1 MPLRGLLTAAS
12 WLLIATSFTCPALAA
27 PSIESCLEQAD
38 RSFVGQDVREA
49 FRSSPLA
56 RYDNVLADA
65 RGVEWRPRRPRPG
78 SAGRRY
84 AVAFAGS
91 RNCWIGGEIVGSGDP
106 SPSAP
111 SGIAIGTGYRT
122 TGSEVHSLQVRSTQD
137 GIRVGSDT
145 VDLRLTNILVADTT
159 GACLIADH
167 RGDLVVDHGF
177 FHACARVVKLDT
189 RYAGSTLTVRNS
201 LIRIDNRRGVRS
213 RGRLF
218 AGRTPGSNLRI
229 HFDDNI
235 VVTAQRLDRHSLSV
249 IEPSCTNNTLIWVGE
264 GDYPGRLPDCFEV
277 IDGQRAWRA
286 ARRAWR
292 EQHARQLAAL
302 GDLAAPPSACARPEV
317 PEAPTPRKTVG
328 DGSGASCTEGALR
341 RALAGGG
348 SITFAC
354 GPAPATIALGSELVI
369 ASPTELDGG
378 GKITLDGRD
387 RTRII
392 RNTSELTLKAMTL
405 TRGRANVV
413 WNGSPNGGGAV
424 HTTYGRRLYVVDSS
438 FTDNATSVQGFGGA
452 IFQAGAGAL
461 TVLGSRFARNGGGG
475 GGAIYSLLAGL
486 RVVGSAFVRNQGT
499 SGWQGGGGIMTDG
512 ASADSGNG
520 GSGGEIIVCGSTF
533 DANQALA
540 TGGGAYLYA
549 YPRDRVT
556 VAHSVFAGNWV
567 IPNSGGVSMGGGV
580 RFGASPA
587 LIADSV
593 FRDNSARMGGAVATE
608 GTAPTQVEDTTF
620 ACNSSDVEGG
630 KVRSD
635 GNTLRGC

>member
-1 MPLRGLLTAAS
+1 VPDALR
-12 WLLIATSFTCPALAA
+12 
-27 PSIESCLEQAD
+27 
-38 RSFVGQDVREA
+38 
-49 FRSSPLA
+49 
-56 RYDNVLADA
+56 
-65 RGVEWRPRRPRPG
+65 
-78 SAGRRY
+78 
-84 AVAFAGS
+84 
-91 RNCWIGGEIVGSGDP
+91 
-106 SPSAP
+106 
-111 SGIAIGTGYRT
+111 
-122 TGSEVHSLQVRSTQD
+122 
-137 GIRVGSDT
+137 
-145 VDLRLTNILVADTT
+145 
-159 GACLIADH
+159 
-167 RGDLVVDHGF
+167 
-177 FHACARVVKLDT
+177 
-189 RYAGSTLTVRNS
+189 
-201 LIRIDNRRGVRS
+201 
-213 RGRLF
+213 
-218 AGRTPGSNLRI
+218 
-229 HFDDNI
+229 
-235 VVTAQRLDRHSLSV
+235 
-249 IEPSCTNNTLIWVGE
+249 
-264 GDYPGRLPDCFEV
+264 
-277 IDGQRAWRA
+277 
-286 ARRAWR
+286 
-292 EQHARQLAAL
+292 
-302 GDLAAPPSACARPEV
+302 
-317 PEAPTPRKTVG
+317 PRKTVG
-328 DGSGASCTEGALR
+328 DGSGASCSEGALR

-354 GPAPATIALGSELVI
+354 GAAPVTIALESELVI
-369 ASPTELDGG
+369 ASPTVLDGG
-378 GKITLDGRD
+378 GRVILDGRD

-405 TRGRANVV
+405 TRGRADVV

-438 FTDNATSVQGFGGA
+438 FTDNRTSAQGFGGA

-461 TVLGSRFARNGGGG
+461 TVLGSRFARNVGGG

-486 RVVGSAFVRNQGT
+486 RVVGSAFVRNQGS

-520 GSGGEIIVCGSTF
+520 GSGGEIVVCGSTF

-556 VAHSVFAGNWV
+556 VAHSVFAGNRV

-593 FRDNSARMGGAVATE
+593 FRNNSARMGGAVATE